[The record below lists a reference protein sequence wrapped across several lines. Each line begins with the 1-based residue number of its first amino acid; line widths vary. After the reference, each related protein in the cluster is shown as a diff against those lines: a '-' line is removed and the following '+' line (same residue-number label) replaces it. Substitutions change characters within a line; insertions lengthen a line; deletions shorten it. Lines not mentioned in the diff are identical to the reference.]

1 MLDDMKTNFSNE
13 GETLRK
19 THIFIYGFWTQNCTN
34 IMFKVLLILF
44 FKFNSLIYCFVIII
58 AGRKAEMQEEA
69 VWHCLSRQV
78 GMGHPRSNSLGSSC
92 SRHTYTE
99 LSVCIYTENSN
110 GIGAFLALKIHRSK
124 VQEETVWH
132 CLSRQVGMGHQ
143 AAGKYRVIHMFSDW
157 K

>member
-1 MLDDMKTNFSNE
+1 MAFELK
-13 GETLRK
+13 
-19 THIFIYGFWTQNCTN
+19 IAQN

-44 FKFNSLIYCFVIII
+44 FKFNSLSYCFVIII

-143 AAGKYRVIHMFSDW
+143 AAGIYRVIRMFSD
-157 K
+157 